1 MFVDAELRPLFHR
14 WHRRFAKHAS
24 LWFLSYF
31 GVRKLINKL
40 VFANLMHRPI
50 RSLLGILAIGV
61 VVCMMLTLVGLSR
74 GMLGASAARAVGV
87 GADIVVRP
95 PGTSLMSLST
105 APLNEK
111 MVGLLQSQEGINL
124 AVGQVVFPIGGIDTI
139 TGIPLESFNEMSG
152 GFTYVSGDT
161 IRNPDD
167 ILVDEFYARQ
177 KKLKV
182 GDTLNLINH
191 DWRVAGIIGSGK
203 LARLVVDM
211 KRLQELTGNEERIS
225 QVFLRAEKG
234 ADIQAIIAQLKQ
246 KLPNYP
252 IYSMAEVVS
261 FFAVENVPGLG
272 PFVNVIIAIAVLVG
286 FLVVFLSMYTA
297 VLERT
302 REIGI
307 LKSLGASPIL
317 ILRIILRESILLSL
331 CGAAVGIGLSF
342 VSRWAIHTFVPA
354 SLTQVLVPDWWLIAA
369 LVALGGALLGTLYPA
384 WRAARQDPIE
394 ALSYE

>member
-1 MFVDAELRPLFHR
+1 M
-14 WHRRFAKHAS
+14 
-24 LWFLSYF
+24 
-31 GVRKLINKL
+31 INKL

-50 RSLLGILAIGV
+50 RSLLGIVAIGV

-95 PGTSLMSLST
+95 PGTSLMALST

-111 MVGLLQSQEGINL
+111 LVDFLKSQPGIRL
-124 AVGQVVFPIGGIDTI
+124 SVGQVVFPIGGIDTI
-139 TGIPLESFNEMSG
+139 TGIPLAPFDEMSG
-152 GFTYVSGDT
+152 GFTYISGHT
-161 IRNPDD
+161 IQNPDD
-167 ILVDEFYARQ
+167 ILVDEYYARQ

-191 DWRVAGIIGSGK
+191 DWKVAGIIGGGK
-203 LARLVVDM
+203 LARVVVDI
-211 KRLQELTGNEERIS
+211 KRLQELTGNEQRIS
-225 QVFLRAEKG
+225 QVFLKVQQGTDVDAT
-234 ADIQAIIAQLKQ
+234 ITQLKE
-246 KLPNYP
+246 KLPTYP
-252 IYSMAEVVS
+252 IYSMKEVVS

-272 PFVNVIIAIAVLVG
+272 PFVNVIIGIAVLVG

-307 LKSLGASPIL
+307 LKSLGASPTL
-317 ILRIILRESILLSL
+317 ILRIILRESVILSL
-331 CGAAVGIGLSF
+331 CGAVAGILLSF
-342 VSRWAIHTFVPA
+342 ASRWAIDIFVPA
-354 SLTQVLVPDWWLIAA
+354 SLTQVLVPDWWPIAA
-369 LVALGGALLGTLYPA
+369 GVSLLGALLGTLYPA
-384 WRAARQDPIE
+384 LRAAKQDPIE